1 MELIL
6 FFSLTLFFA
15 LAIFFMRSK
24 LFTRGASLLFSVSL
38 IGLTIHGWM
47 HIDESPVHFFT
58 FSHEGLLL
66 LSALALLSLPTFY
79 HGFRYTQ
86 NASVK
91 HFNIYHISMMA
102 LMTFM
107 TGAYLSDSMTM
118 LWVFVEATTLSV
130 AALIYHDRTPQSL
143 EATWKYVFI
152 CSVGISI
159 AYVGIL
165 LLGFIYGR
173 YDAANL
179 TFDEFSL
186 LVSQANPIYLKVAFV
201 FVLVGFSTKMGLFPM
216 HSVTIDA
223 HSVAP
228 APVSALISTTLMN
241 VGFLAIFRVFTLFSS
256 TEILPFMQHS
266 LVLTG
271 ILSLLIAAGYMLK
284 AYHIKR
290 MFAYS
295 SLEMMGLVAIA
306 MGSGKSGYYA
316 AILLILLHSLVKS
329 SIFFH
334 MGQFKNVTH
343 SYTLKQVG
351 NYMKSYPAGGLLLLC
366 CVVFILAIPPS
377 GIFISE
383 ILIFKSIIAQKH
395 WITFVV
401 TALLLTAV
409 IYALLTRVLHILFS
423 DPAEP
428 LTEAEAPGK
437 ARPVETIP
445 QFVLLIIVAVLCF
458 YQPDF
463 LNEAINASIA
473 NLPK

>member
-6 FFSLTLFFA
+6 FFSISLFFA
-15 LAIFFMRSK
+15 ATILIMRNK
-24 LFTRGASLLFSVSL
+24 LFTQGVSLLFAVSL

-47 HIDESPVHFFT
+47 HLDETSIHFFT
-58 FSHEGLLL
+58 FTHEGMLL
-66 LSALALLSLPTFY
+66 LSALALISLPTFY
-79 HGFRYTQ
+79 HGFRYTHDS
-86 NASVK
+86 SVK
-91 HFNIYHISMMA
+91 HYNIYHVSMIA

-107 TGAYLSDSMTM
+107 TGAYLSNSMTM

-130 AALIYHDRTPQSL
+130 AALIYHDRTQHSL

-173 YDAANL
+173 YDAASL

-241 VGFLAIFRVFTLFSS
+241 VGFLAIFRVFSLFSS

-306 MGSGKSGYYA
+306 LGSGKSGYYA
-316 AILLILLHSLVKS
+316 AILLVLMHSLVKS

-334 MGQFKNVTH
+334 MGQFKKVNH
-343 SYTLKQVG
+343 SYELKQVG
-351 NYMKSYPAGGLLLLC
+351 NYIKNYSAGGLLLLC

-383 ILIFKSIIAQKH
+383 ILIFKSLIAQQH

-428 LTEAEAPGK
+428 QIEQQDPVRVK
-437 ARPVETIP
+437 AIETVP
-445 QFVLLIIVAVLCF
+445 QFILLIIVAVLCF
-458 YQPDF
+458 YQPPF
-463 LNEAINASIA
+463 LVDAIDASIA
-473 NLPK
+473 ALPN

>member
-6 FFSLTLFFA
+6 FFSLALFFA
-15 LAIFFMRSK
+15 VAILLVRSK
-24 LFTRGASLLFSVSL
+24 LFTQGVSVLYSVAL
-38 IGLTIHGWM
+38 IGLTITGWQQVN
-47 HIDESPVHFFT
+47 ESPLHYFT

-66 LSALALLSLPTFY
+66 LSVLALLSLPTFY
-79 HGFRYTQ
+79 HGFKYTKES
-86 NASVK
+86 SVR
-91 HFNIYHISMMA
+91 HYNIYHVSMIA

-130 AALIYHDRTPQSL
+130 AALIYHDRTKFAL

-152 CSVGISI
+152 CSIGISI
-159 AYVGIL
+159 AYIGIL

-173 YDAANL
+173 YDAAGL
-179 TFDEFSL
+179 TFREFSQ
-186 LVSQANPIYLKVAFV
+186 LVSTANPIYLKVAFV

-241 VGFLAIFRVFTLFSS
+241 VGFLAIFRVYSLFSS
-256 TEILPFMQHS
+256 TEINSFMQHS

-271 ILSLLIAAGYMLK
+271 VLSLLIAAGYMLK

-306 MGSGKSGYYA
+306 LGSGRTGSYA
-316 AILLILLHSLVKS
+316 AFLIIILHSLVKS

-334 MGQFKNVTH
+334 MGQFKKVNH
-343 SYTLKQVG
+343 GYELKQVG
-351 NYMKSYPAGGLLLLC
+351 HYMKKFPAGGMLLLFC
-366 CVVFILAIPPS
+366 AVFILAVPPS
-377 GIFISE
+377 GLFIGE
-383 ILIFKSIIAQKH
+383 LLVFKSLIASQS
-395 WITFVV
+395 WITFSVS
-401 TALLLTAV
+401 ALLLTAV
-409 IYALLTRVLHILFS
+409 LYALLTRVLHILFS

-428 LTEAEAPGK
+428 VADSVSTVRVSATET
-437 ARPVETIP
+437 VP
-445 QFVLLIIVAVLCF
+445 QFLLLAIVAILCF
-458 YQPDF
+458 YQPPF
-463 LNEAINASIA
+463 LVDAIDASIA
-473 NLPK
+473 TLHP

>member
-1 MELIL
+1 MVLI
-6 FFSLTLFFA
+6 
-15 LAIFFMRSK
+15 MRSK
-24 LFTRGASLLFSVSL
+24 LFTQGVSLLFSISI
-38 IGLTIHGWM
+38 IGLTAYGWL
-47 HIDESPVHFFT
+47 HLDESSVHFFT
-58 FSHEGLLL
+58 FTHEGMLL
-66 LSALALLSLPTFY
+66 LSVLALIALPTFY

-86 NASVK
+86 NSTVR
-91 HFNIYHISMMA
+91 HYNIYHVSMIA

-107 TGAYLSDSMTM
+107 TGAYLSNSMTM

-130 AALIYHDRTPQSL
+130 AALIYHDRTAQSL

-159 AYVGIL
+159 AYVGVL

-173 YDAANL
+173 YDAASL
-179 TFDEFSL
+179 TFDEFSV

-306 MGSGKSGYYA
+306 MGSGHQGYYA
-316 AILLILLHSLVKS
+316 AILLVLLHTLVKS

-334 MGQFKNVTH
+334 MGQFKKVNH
-343 SYTLKQVG
+343 SYELKQVG
-351 NYMKSYPAGGLLLLC
+351 NYMKNYSAGGMLLLL

-383 ILIFKSIIAQKH
+383 FLIFKTLIAQQH
-395 WITFVV
+395 WITFIV

-409 IYALLTRVLHILFS
+409 IYALLTRILHILFS

-428 LTEAEAPGK
+428 MSEIEEPGK
-437 ARPVETIP
+437 VKAIETVP
-445 QFVLLIIVAVLCF
+445 QFILLAIVAVLCF
-458 YQPDF
+458 YQPPF
-463 LNEAINASIA
+463 LVDAINASITA
-473 NLPK
+473 LPK

>member
-6 FFSLTLFFA
+6 FFSTALLFA
-15 LAIFFMRSK
+15 SAILLMRNK
-24 LFTRGASLLFSVSL
+24 IFTRLVSVLYAILL
-38 IGLTIHGWM
+38 IGLSVHGWFNLNKTFI
-47 HIDESPVHFFT
+47 HYFT
-58 FSHEGLLL
+58 FSHEGMLL
-66 LSALALLSLPTFY
+66 LSTLAIISLPTFY
-79 HGFRYTQ
+79 HGFRYTY
-86 NASVK
+86 NSTTR
-91 HFNIYHISMMA
+91 HFNIYHASMIA

-107 TGAYLSDSMTM
+107 AGAYLSNSMTM

-130 AALIYHDRTPQSL
+130 AALIYHDRNKQAL

-173 YDAANL
+173 YDAASL
-179 TFDEFSL
+179 TFNEFSL
-186 LVSQANPIYLKVAFV
+186 LISTANPIYLKVAFV

-241 VGFLAIFRVFTLFSS
+241 VGFLAIFRVFSLFSS
-256 TEILPFMQHS
+256 TEILSFMQNS
-266 LVLTG
+266 LMLTG
-271 ILSLLIAAGYMLK
+271 VLSLLIAAGYMLK

-306 MGSGKSGYYA
+306 LGSGKSGYYA
-316 AILLILLHSLVKS
+316 AILLVILHSLVKS
-329 SIFFH
+329 SIFFS
-334 MGQFKNVTH
+334 MGQFKQVNQ
-343 SYTLKQVG
+343 SYELKQVG
-351 NYMKSYPAGGLLLLC
+351 NYMKNYSAGALLLLC
-366 CVVFILAIPPS
+366 SVIFIIAIPPS

-383 ILIFKSIIAQKH
+383 ILIFKSLIEQQQWLTFII
-395 WITFVV
+395 

-423 DPAEP
+423 DASEP
-428 LTEAEAPGK
+428 IEKTNTGEK
-437 ARPVETIP
+437 INVIETVP
-445 QFVLLIIVAVLCF
+445 QYVLLLIVAVLCF
-458 YQPDF
+458 YQPPF
-463 LNEAINASIA
+463 LVDAINASIES
-473 NLPK
+473 LPK